1 MMQTRRRFLEGALGS
16 TAIGLNVSLSA
27 HAQAWP
33 ERPVRVIVAFAPGGN
48 SDSIARIICQRLGK
62 AFGQSFFIENRGGN
76 GGALGGEAAA
86 HAAPDG
92 YTLFM
97 AVSSPMA
104 VTPAIWKVR
113 YDPIKDFTAISNVGS
128 NPLVLTVNHEL
139 PVKSVADFVAYARAR
154 PGKLTFGSGG
164 VGTINHLS
172 MTLFAKRAGL
182 DLIHVPYKGG
192 GPAMIDLIS
201 GQINSMFAN
210 VSDALKQADS
220 GKVRMLAVSSLQRI
234 PEAPDV
240 PTVSESGYAGFNTV
254 TWNGLVAPA
263 GTPKQIVDRIAAE
276 VARAARDPE
285 IIEQLS
291 NIGVT
296 AVGDTPEEFA
306 ATIREDVALW
316 AEVVKIAGLQGTGQ

>member
-1 MMQTRRRFLEGALGS
+1 MHTRRRFLELAAG
-16 TAIGLNVSLSA
+16 TAIGLGPSA
-27 HAQAWP
+27 TAYCQTWP
-33 ERPVRVIVAFAPGGN
+33 DHPVRVIVAFAPGGN
-48 SDSIARIICQRLGK
+48 SDSIARIVCQRLNK
-62 AFGQSFFIENRGGN
+62 AFGQTFFIENRGGN

-86 HAAPDG
+86 RSAPDG

-113 YDPIKDFTAISNVGS
+113 YDPIKDFVAISNVGT
-128 NPLVLTVNHEL
+128 NALALTVNSQL
-139 PVKSVADFVAYARAR
+139 PIRSLADFVAYVRER
-154 PGKLTFGSGG
+154 PGKVTFGSGG

-172 MTLFAKRAGL
+172 MSLFAKRAGL

-192 GPAMIDLIS
+192 GPAMIDLLS

-210 VSDALKQADS
+210 LSDALKQTDG
-220 GKVRMLAVSSLQRI
+220 GKIRMLAVSSLKRL
-234 PEAPDV
+234 PEAPDI
-240 PTVSESGYAGFNTV
+240 PTVSEAGYQGFNTV

-263 GTPKQIVDRIAAE
+263 GTPKEIVSRIAAE
-276 VARAARDPE
+276 VARAAKDPE
-285 IIEQLS
+285 FVQQLA

-306 ATIREDVALW
+306 ATIKEDVMLW
-316 AEVVKIAGLQGTGQ
+316 AEVVKIAGVQAQ